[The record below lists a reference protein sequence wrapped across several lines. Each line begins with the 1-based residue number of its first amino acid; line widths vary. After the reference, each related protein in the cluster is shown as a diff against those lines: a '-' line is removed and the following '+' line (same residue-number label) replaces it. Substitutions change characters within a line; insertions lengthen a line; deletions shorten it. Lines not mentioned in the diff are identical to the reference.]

1 MPNRFEARPVR
12 SILAILALLVLAG
25 ELGLR
30 LASPCAVEFAFEAR
44 QVHRYSRRWRVDL
57 VPDSTAHLR
66 IADRKRGGDLL
77 NFVLSTNTDGFRA
90 PDRQRDRLAPG
101 PGTRFIHAIGDSYSM
116 GWGVCYEASYPAQL
130 EELLGP
136 PFRVL
141 NLGAD
146 GYGTLGATQKS
157 MDLASRYPPAA
168 TVYLFS
174 PNDFDDDRQA
184 LAVSRRSA
192 LHHRGAE
199 VLDAL
204 RRRSYLANVPFALRW
219 WLFFDGSGG
228 GGETAEQDPRLMVSA
243 DPTIGRDPATLPPA
257 DVANPSLVQLAA
269 YARFLRAR
277 GAPLLVLALSTQPA
291 SLACYRFCR
300 DHGIESHLVE
310 VPLPLRLSGEGHFS
324 PLGNEQ
330 IARFVHGELVRTL
343 ALRPNANPEP
353 AP

>member
-1 MPNRFEARPVR
+1 MPNRFEARPVGA
-12 SILAILALLVLAG
+12 IFAILALLGLAA

-30 LASPCAVEFAFEAR
+30 LANPRAVAFAYEAR

-57 VPDSTAHLR
+57 VPDGTAHLR

-77 NFVLSTNTDGFRA
+77 NFVLSTNSDGFRA
-90 PDRQRDRLAPG
+90 PDRLRDRPAPG
-101 PGTRFIHAIGDSYSM
+101 PGTRFVHAIGDSYSM
-116 GWGVCYEASYPAQL
+116 GWGVCYEASYPARL

-141 NLGAD
+141 NLGVD

-174 PNDFDDDRQA
+174 PNDFADDRQA

-199 VLDAL
+199 LLDAL

-219 WLFFDGSGG
+219 WLFFNGSPGG
-228 GGETAEQDPRLMVSA
+228 DETAGQDARLLVSA
-243 DPTIGRDPATLPPA
+243 DPTIDRDPATLPPPDA
-257 DVANPSLVQLAA
+257 DNPSLVQLAA
-269 YARFLRAR
+269 YARFLQAR
-277 GAPLLVLALSTQPA
+277 GAPLLVLALSTQPE
-291 SLACYRFCR
+291 SLVCYRFCR
-300 DHGIESHLVE
+300 DHGIESRLVE
-310 VPLPLRLSGEGHFS
+310 VALPLRLSGEGHFS

-330 IARFVHGELVRTL
+330 IARFVHTTLVRRL
-343 ALRPNANPEP
+343 GLRPDATP
-353 AP
+353 